1 MSYGLYLS
9 YQAYLE
15 KYKLNNTVELFSF
28 GWEKML
34 HLLGFYSCSLYVPMI
49 T

>member
-15 KYKLNNTVELFSF
+15 KYKSNKTVELFSF
-28 GWEKML
+28 GWEKIV
-34 HLLGFYSCSLYVPMI
+34 HLLEHYKFLFYVPMMV
-49 T
+49 